1 MKAWR
6 VHEFGEPIDVLVLD
20 DVAEPTAKDLAGLG
34 MGMGGWEP
42 LQPGAEPFTDW
53 VIMRMTAAAL
63 ALPDVTMATGAY
75 PVPVGKPYISG
86 QEGVGVVI
94 DAAPAHRE
102 LIGQR
107 IAAVCIQP
115 FGSLAP
121 VAVGVSSLFPVP
133 DAMSDADAAAY
144 VIAGHTAYHA
154 AIRRGKVAAGETVLI
169 TGAAGGVGS
178 AAVQICVAA
187 GARVLALVGGPEKAA
202 FVKAL
207 GAEPIDHQSA
217 DVVTEARRLTDG
229 RGIDVIVDPVQGEGV
244 ETIRGALVIDGRHV
258 LCGHAGGLLKHDPHF
273 YVLNHTLVGA
283 TLGGYS
289 RPEMQRIQNETHAV
303 LTKLIAEGKY
313 RPLATRTVAFADVPA
328 AVDDLAHRRT
338 MGRVIVTI

>member
-63 ALPDVTMATGAY
+63 ALPDVTMARGTY

-107 IAAVCIQP
+107 VAAVCIQP

-121 VAVGVSSLFPVP
+121 VAVGVSSIFPVP
-133 DAMSDADAAAY
+133 DAMSDEDAAAY

-154 AIRRGKVAAGETVLI
+154 AIRRGKVSAGETVLI

-178 AAVQICVAA
+178 AAIQLCVAA
-187 GARVLALVGGPEKAA
+187 GARVLALVGGAGEGGLREG
-202 FVKAL
+202 L
-207 GAEPIDHQSA
+207 GAEPIDHQST
-217 DVVTEARRLTDG
+217 DVVTEALRLTDG
-229 RGIDVIVDPVQGEGV
+229 RGVDVIVDPVQGEMV

-273 YVLNHTLVGA
+273 YVRNHTLVGA

-289 RPEMQRIQNETHAV
+289 RPEMQRIQNETHEV
-303 LTKLIAEGKY
+303 LTQLIADGQ
-313 RPLATRTVAFADVPA
+313 VPPIGDANGGLRAMCLRRLMTSPTA
-328 AVDDLAHRRT
+328 APWA
-338 MGRVIVTI
+338 GSS